1 MWSLEE
7 QQKCTVAYSLL
18 KFLINHMHDKHYA
31 ELWKV
36 PENEFIEF
44 PLSAVLATHGKC
56 DSHYASD
63 RVLEPNTVP
72 LCFNSL
78 LQTRKL

>member
-1 MWSLEE
+1 
-7 QQKCTVAYSLL
+7 
-18 KFLINHMHDKHYA
+18 MHDKPCA
-31 ELWKV
+31 DFCKV
-36 PENEFIEF
+36 PENEFTEF

-63 RVLEPNTVP
+63 RVLEQNTVP
-72 LCFNSL
+72 LRFNSL